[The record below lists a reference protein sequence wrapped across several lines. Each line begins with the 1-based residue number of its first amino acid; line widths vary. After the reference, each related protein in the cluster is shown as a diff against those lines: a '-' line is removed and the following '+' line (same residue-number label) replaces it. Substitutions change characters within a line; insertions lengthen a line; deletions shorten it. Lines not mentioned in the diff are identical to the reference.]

1 MFQSEFDSNVNFIES
16 TCKNMK
22 VECLASLRSEML
34 RAKQELEQLQQKDSS
49 LEQRYTRMDP
59 RHL

>member
-1 MFQSEFDSNVNFIES
+1 
-16 TCKNMK
+16 MK